1 MGGRAGRGERIGG
14 RVARAPGCGRCLELL
29 TPAAWLPPA
38 SQSSNK
44 RGRRRGRRRSQE
56 SRRLH
61 SHRSPSG
68 SGQGA
73 RLLGGVLAVGVGA
86 GQRERPSRRHPPLLP
101 PRALRRPV
109 GHRPPPHLPFS
120 AFASV
125 GASGH
130 WRAAP
135 GEQGMSPLHPRVVRV
150 GMGLFIGE
158 GGLEGGAGGSTRAG
172 TSE

>member
-1 MGGRAGRGERIGG
+1 MREPPGVGAALNSLPQLPGCPQLLKAQIRGAGGGGGGGVRSLGGSIHTAALADPGRARDSLG
-14 RVARAPGCGRCLELL
+14 
-29 TPAAWLPPA
+29 A
-38 SQSSNK
+38 SAQW
-44 RGRRRGRRRSQE
+44 GW
-56 SRRLH
+56 
-61 SHRSPSG
+61 
-68 SGQGA
+68 
-73 RLLGGVLAVGVGA
+73 GA

-101 PRALRRPV
+101 PRALRWPV

-135 GEQGMSPLHPRVVRV
+135 GEQGMSPLHPCVVRV
-150 GMGLFIGE
+150 GMGLLIGE